1 MSKKQKMKKIGFMFA
16 VIASAL
22 LARVAISGD
31 PLEKIEQTYRA
42 TQTLSAEFVQSTYVA
57 LTEKTVR
64 RNGRL
69 FYQKGGKIRIEYA
82 GSRMTHYISDGKTL
96 WVKDPASGEIQTY
109 ELKDSG
115 LPEEA
120 LKFLTELGEL
130 RRYFKVSMTKP
141 FGDFVTWDLEPK
153 KKSTYRHLLCV
164 FDEDF
169 YLKELTLYSHSGNKS
184 EYKFFNRKTGE
195 KFQPELFRP

>member
-1 MSKKQKMKKIGFMFA
+1 MKKILFI

-22 LARVAISGD
+22 FARAAISSD
-31 PLEKIEQTYRA
+31 PIAKIEQTYRA
-42 TQTLSAEFVQSTYVA
+42 TQTLSAEFAQNTYVA

-82 GSRMTHYISDGKTL
+82 GEKMTHYISDGKTL

-109 ELKDSG
+109 ALKDSG

-120 LKFLTELGEL
+120 LKFLMELGEL

-141 FGDFVTWDLEPK
+141 IGDFVTWDLQPK

-164 FDEDF
+164 FDDEF
-169 YLKELTLYSHSGNKS
+169 YLKELTIYSHSGNKS

-195 KFQPELFRP
+195 KFPKKLFQP